1 MLMNAGGWV
10 ASLSCRLY
18 LGVLAYCEIDLQQP
32 RGELH
37 SWGGGGRGQVHK
49 TERLG
54 QDGVA
59 WVREVSEWKIGK
71 ENKTD

>member
-1 MLMNAGGWV
+1 MLKNAGGWA

-18 LGVLAYCEIDLQQP
+18 LGVLADCEIDLQQP

-49 TERLG
+49 TKRLG

-59 WVREVSEWKIGK
+59 WVR
-71 ENKTD
+71 